1 MNNLRKF
8 TNEAEYTAATLN
20 YPAVSW
26 VTATDVVH
34 FDKTA
39 PAPTVNGDLS
49 VKYFPESTSSPTRLI
64 YGEDGSGSGS
74 GSAAFTPTRMWVD
87 GVEVTP
93 SATYTFSDLN
103 EHVVDFELGDGV
115 TAIPYQAFS
124 NQKGNLWVYSAV
136 IRSNITSI
144 GNDAFYYSNNLS
156 SLTVEA
162 TTPPTLGA
170 LALDGTAIYNYQ
182 GSIYVPA
189 ESVNAYK
196 TASGW
201 SAFADLI
208 QPIPA

>member
-8 TNEAEYTAATLN
+8 STEAEYSAATLN

-39 PAPTVNGDLS
+39 PAPSYNGDLS
-49 VKYFPESTSSPTRLI
+49 VTYSPWSTSSPTRLI

-93 SATYTFSDLN
+93 STTYTFSDTN
-103 EHVVDFELGDGV
+103 DHVVDFELGDGV
-115 TAIPYQAFS
+115 TAIPINGFYNEAS
-124 NQKGNLWVYSAV
+124 NIPIYRVV

-144 GNDAFYYSNNLS
+144 GDYAFQYGSSLA

-162 TTPPTLGA
+162 TTPPTLGV

-182 GSIYVPA
+182 GNIYVPA
-189 ESVNAYK
+189 ESVNVYK
-196 TASGW
+196 AASGW
-201 SAFADLI
+201 SAFADMIL
-208 QPIPA
+208 PIPA

>member
-39 PAPTVNGDLS
+39 PAPSYNGDLS
-49 VKYFPESTSSPTRLI
+49 VTYYPLSTSSPTRLI

-93 SATYTFSDLN
+93 STTYTFSDTN

-115 TAIPYQAFS
+115 TAIPINGFYNGA
-124 NQKGNLWVYSAV
+124 GNIPIYRVV

-144 GNDAFYYSNNLS
+144 GDYAFQDGSSLY

-170 LALDGTAIYNYQ
+170 LALNGTAIYNYQ
-182 GSIYVPA
+182 GNIYVPA
-189 ESVNAYK
+189 ESVNVYK
-196 TASGW
+196 AASGW
-201 SAFADLI
+201 SAFADMIL
-208 QPIPA
+208 PIP